1 MTIAATATSAPS
13 RPVTGGTLIT
23 VAPTGAELS
32 KADLPQLPTTVEE
45 LVETAVRCET
55 AGASVIHL
63 HIRDADHRPTLDPGL
78 LKASVDAVREATGL
92 VVQLSTGGS

>member
-1 MTIAATATSAPS
+1 MTTARPTTPVPATSSIAKPAATT
-13 RPVTGGTLIT
+13 GTLVT

-45 LVETAVRCET
+45 LVETAVRCER

-63 HIRDADHRPTLDPGL
+63 HIRDAEHRPTLDPGL

-92 VVQLSTGGS
+92 V